1 MFKNG
6 KIKTNKRRN
15 KTDRK
20 PTESDEEQQE
30 NRKSNHATWA
40 AARSPP
46 HAGGR

>member
-20 PTESDEEQQE
+20 PTESDEEQE